1 MVCGELRKS
10 PYTLTTLESEEEKNH
25 RFLSLFTANESSI
38 HAYVR
43 RLVYRRE
50 DASDVMQKIAIVLWK
65 KFDQLQ
71 SDDDFRKWSF
81 GVARFE
87 VLAWRRDLAR
97 ERERLVLSTE
107 TIELMAEEL
116 DRNAEQL
123 DLEKEAILQHCLS
136 KLKKDQR
143 SALQDMYD
151 DKSNT
156 PALAQKFGKS
166 ITGFYQWIY
175 RIRQRIAECAEQV
188 ADAR

>member
-1 MVCGELRKS
+1 MVCGELRK
-10 PYTLTTLESEEEKNH
+10 PAYTLTTLESEEEKNL

-116 DRNAEQL
+116 DRNAEQF
-123 DLEKEAILQHCLS
+123 DLEREAILQHCLS

-143 SALQDMYD
+143 SALKEMYSD
-151 DKSNT
+151 QCDT

-166 ITGFYQWIY
+166 TTGFYQWIY
-175 RIRQRIAECAEQV
+175 RIRKNLSTCAKSL
-188 ADAR
+188 ANAM